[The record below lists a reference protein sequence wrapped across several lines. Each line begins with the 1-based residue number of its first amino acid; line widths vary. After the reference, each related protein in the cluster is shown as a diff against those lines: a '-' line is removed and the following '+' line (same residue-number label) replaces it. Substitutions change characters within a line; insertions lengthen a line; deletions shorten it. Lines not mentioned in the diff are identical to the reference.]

1 MRLRSGLIAAF
12 SLTLSIV
19 SADPVTAQEKFDWK
33 NASSGGYSYKYVE
46 NDPTQSRFY
55 TLKNGLTVILSP
67 SKKEPRVQTYIAVKA
82 GSKTDPATNTGLA
95 HYLEH
100 MLFKGTD
107 KFGTLDWSREK
118 PLLDQIDALYERY
131 NKTSDADS
139 RKAIY
144 RQIDSVSGVAAKFAI
159 ANEYDKMMGAMGA
172 KGTNAFTSFEQ
183 TVYTE
188 DVPSNAIDK
197 YLAVQSERFRSPVL
211 RIFHTELEAV
221 YEEKNRGLDNDGR
234 KQFETM
240 FASLFPNNNYGK
252 QTTIGTVEHLKNPSL
267 LEIRKY
273 FNTYYV
279 PNNMGIIMAGDFN
292 PDEVIRKIDQDF
304 GYMQAKPVP
313 EYRFD
318 PEKPIAAP
326 VVKDVFG
333 PTPENVML
341 GFRFPGAATKDAQML
356 ELVGNILTNGSAGLI
371 DLNLVKKQK
380 LLGAYGFAYVL
391 KDYSVLLLQGNP
403 VQGQSL
409 DDVKQLLLAELDNL
423 KKGNF
428 PDDLIP
434 SIINNQKKRI
444 IEENENYSSRASN
457 LMSNF
462 TDETDWKDKVAYV
475 NDLSRITKADIV
487 AFANKYLSDN
497 YVAVYKRQGEDKDIV
512 KVEKPAITPV
522 AVNREAQ
529 SDFLKKVN
537 AMPENKIEPVWLDF
551 KKDIQRANSGA
562 YEVLAVKN
570 NDNDL
575 FRLYYQFE
583 TGSWSNKL
591 LPIAADYLE
600 YLGTKNKSAEQ
611 ISMEFYKLASSF
623 NVRASGENTTI
634 SIDGLQ
640 ENFSKAVALL
650 EDVLRNCQPDQEAL
664 EAYKQRLKKSRLNK
678 KQDKG
683 SIMTALRNY
692 AMYGPQNPFN
702 NELTDAELDAL
713 KAEDLVGL
721 LHDLADYQHR
731 ILYYGP
737 ATAKDI
743 ASSLKSV
750 HPAPATF
757 KAMPPAK
764 RYQQQDQQQNQVLF
778 AHYDMVQA
786 EVFWIRNAEQYRTA
800 EQPTIA
806 IFNEYFGGGMG
817 SIVFQTIRESKALA
831 YSTFAA
837 FSIPARK
844 EYRNSVMAYVG
855 TQADKFNEAVVGMN
869 ELLNVLPESEKA
881 LANAK
886 EGLRKSLATDRITQ
900 DGILFSYLS
909 AERMGRDY
917 DIRKNTY
924 EAVPGFTFA
933 DLKTFHDKELSKKP
947 YTYCIV
953 ANEEKLKQE
962 DMNKLGTVRKLTLPE
977 LFGY

>member
-1 MRLRSGLIAAF
+1 MKLLRSLVIAAA
-12 SLTLSIV
+12 LT
-19 SADPVTAQEKFDWK
+19 AGMARGAFAQEWK
-33 NASSGGYSYKYVE
+33 QATSGGYTYKYVT

-82 GSKTDPATNTGLA
+82 GSKTDPATHTGLA

-100 MLFKGTD
+100 LLFKGTD
-107 KFGTLDWSREK
+107 RYGSLDWSKEK
-118 PLLDQIDALYERY
+118 PLLDQIDGLYEQY
-131 NKTSDADS
+131 NKTTDAEK
-139 RKAIY
+139 RKEIY
-144 RQIDSVSGVAAKFAI
+144 KQIDQVSGQAARYAI

-188 DVPSNAIDK
+188 DIPSNAINK
-197 YLAVQSERFRSPVL
+197 YLAVQAERFRAPVF

-234 KQFETM
+234 KQFESM
-240 FASLFPNNNYGK
+240 FAALFPNNNYGK

-279 PNNMGIIMAGDFN
+279 PNNIGIIMSGDFN
-292 PDEVIRKIDQDF
+292 PDEVIKQIDQDF
-304 GYMQAKPVP
+304 AYMQPKAIPP
-313 EYRFD
+313 YRFD
-318 PEKPIAAP
+318 PEQPISSP
-326 VVKDVFG
+326 VIREVTG
-333 PTPENVML
+333 PTPENIML

-380 LLGAYGFAYVL
+380 LLGAQAFPYVL

-403 VQGQSL
+403 IEGQSL
-409 DDVKQLLLAELDNL
+409 DDVKGLLLAELDNL

-434 SIINNQKKRI
+434 AIINNERKRI

-475 NDLSRITKADIV
+475 NELSKITKADIV
-487 AFANKYLSDN
+487 AFANKYLGNN
-497 YVAVYKRQGEDKDIV
+497 YVAVYKRQGEDKSIV
-512 KVEKPAITPV
+512 KVEKPPITPV
-522 AVNREAQ
+522 EVNREAQ
-529 SDFLKKVN
+529 SGFLKKVN
-537 AMPENKIEPVWLDF
+537 AMPENKIAPVWLDY
-551 KKDIQRANSGA
+551 KKDIQRAQSGP
-562 YEVLAVKN
+562 YEVLSVQNK
-570 NDNDL
+570 DNAL
-575 FRLYYQFE
+575 FRLYYQYE

-591 LPIAADYLE
+591 LPIATDYLE
-600 YLGTKNKSAEQ
+600 YLGTRNKTAED
-611 ISMEFYKLASSF
+611 ISTDFYKIASSF
-623 NVRASGENTTI
+623 RISTSGENTTI

-640 ENFSKAVALL
+640 DNFDKAVTLF
-650 EDVLRNCQPDQEAL
+650 EDLLRNCQPDQAAL
-664 EAYKQRLKKSRLNK
+664 DAYKLRLKKARLNK
-678 KQDKG
+678 KQNKG
-683 SIMTALRNY
+683 AIMSALRNY
-692 AMYGPQNPFN
+692 AMYGPQNPYN

-713 KAEDLVGL
+713 KAEDLVAL
-721 LHDLADYQHR
+721 LHDLADYKHR

-737 ATAKDI
+737 QTATAI
-743 ASSLKSV
+743 AAQLRQV
-750 HPAPATF
+750 HPAPAAL
-757 KAMPPAK
+757 KPLPAAK
-764 RYQQQDQQQNQVLF
+764 KFVQLRQDQNQVLF

-786 EVFWIRNAEQYRTA
+786 EVFWVRNADQYNA
-800 EQPTIA
+800 AQQPA
-806 IFNEYFGGGMG
+806 ISLFNEYFGGGMG

-831 YSTFAA
+831 YSTYAA
-837 FSIPARK
+837 FSTPSRK
-844 EYRNSVMAYVG
+844 EYHNSIMAYVG
-855 TQADKFNEAVVGMN
+855 TQADKFNEAVAGMN
-869 ELLNVLPESEKA
+869 ELLTVLPESVKA
-881 LANAK
+881 LENAK
-886 EGLRKSLATDRITQ
+886 EGLRKSLATERITQ
-900 DGILFSYLS
+900 DGILFSYLN

-924 EAVPGFTFA
+924 EAAPKFTFA
-933 DLKTFHDKELSKKP
+933 DLKTFHGKELSQKP

-953 ANEEKLKQE
+953 AGQDKVKEE
-962 DMNKLGTVRKLTLPE
+962 DMKKLGSFRKLSLEE